1 MNKNFLTITALIGVI
16 ALVALSLFVRPN
28 HPLIPQVT
36 VSKFD
41 YLSKH
46 GNSSCSAGF
55 VDSISRMNDTMRMEG
70 SCCSPMVE
78 AKYNEQV
85 EGLKKYK
92 DILEIPPDPY
102 DIPISQV
109 KQMLGWQKTIQ
120 LTTNEQAIYD
130 RAMQTSLEHGPCC
143 CHCWHWLAYEGL
155 AKQLIRKYTYT
166 PKEVATVWD
175 LSDGCGGDDHHD
187 T

>member
-1 MNKNFLTITALIGVI
+1 MNKNLSIIVFLIIVTMFIRFSFFT
-16 ALVALSLFVRPN
+16 RPN
-28 HPLIPQVT
+28 RPLAPQASA
-36 VSKFD
+36 SKFD
-41 YLSKH
+41 YLSKNS
-46 GNSSCSAGF
+46 NSSCSAGF
-55 VDSISRMNDTMRMEG
+55 VDSISRMNDAMRMEG

-92 DILEIPPDPY
+92 DISEIPADPY
-102 DIPISQV
+102 NIPIPQV

-120 LTTNEQAIYD
+120 LTADQQTIYD
-130 RAMQTSLEHGPCC
+130 GAMRMSMEHGPCC

-155 AKQLIRKYTYT
+155 AKRLITKYNYT
-166 PKEVATVWD
+166 SKEVATVWD
-175 LSDGCGGDDHHD
+175 LSDGCGGDDHES